1 MKREHIFLIFILFL
15 TFLSIYLLYQILSPF
30 LSSIVWAILLAMV
43 LYPVHKKLRSLLRK
57 REILSAL
64 IMTLLVL
71 VVIVLPFTLL
81 MASLASD
88 VVSLYHQIENMI
100 KTGELQAY
108 FERVKEIPI
117 LKWIL
122 AKLGQHV
129 DLSIMDPVPFLLKN
143 LNQIS
148 TFIFNQTTILIKGFS
163 TFVAG
168 FFFTLLS
175 LYYLFKD
182 GSTLFEGLKET
193 APLPS
198 KEKDLLIQRFR
209 DMIYATIY
217 GGILIAVI
225 QGVLGGLSFW
235 ALGLPSP
242 IFWGTAMALLSF
254 IPIGGT
260 ALIWAPAAVILLIG
274 GAVLKGI
281 LLLGIGVFVIS
292 MVDNLL
298 KPFFISA
305 RTNIHPLLLFFA
317 VLGGI
322 QAFGLI
328 GVIAGPLVAT
338 FFLTLVEIYIQGV
351 KVQGWIIVRSI
362 WFGVRNT
369 NLVVPFVFN
378 YPLLTEIY

>member
-43 LYPVHKKLRSLLRK
+43 FYPLFKKLQRLLRTK
-57 REILSAL
+57 TVLSAL

-88 VVSLYHQIENMI
+88 VVNLYHQVEEMI

-108 FERVKEIPI
+108 FERVKEVPI

-122 AKLGQHV
+122 ARVGQRI
-129 DLSIMDPVPFLLKN
+129 DLSRTDPLPFILKN

-148 TFIFNQTTILIKGFS
+148 TFIFNQTTILLKGFS
-163 TFVAG
+163 TFIAG

-182 GSTLFEGLKET
+182 GSILFEGLKEV

-198 KEKDLLIQRFR
+198 KEKDLLIQRFK

-217 GGILIAVI
+217 GGILIAII
-225 QGVLGGLSFW
+225 QGILGGLSFW
-235 ALGLPSP
+235 TLGLPSP
-242 IFWGTAMALLSF
+242 VFWGTAMALLSF

-260 ALIWAPAAVILLIG
+260 ALIWAPAAILLLIG

-298 KPFFISA
+298 RPSFISS

-328 GVIAGPLVAT
+328 GLFAGPLIAT
-338 FFLTLVEIYIQGV
+338 FFLTLVEIYIQGI
-351 KVQGWIIVRSI
+351 Q
-362 WFGVRNT
+362 
-369 NLVVPFVFN
+369 P
-378 YPLLTEIY
+378 E

>member
-43 LYPVHKKLRSLLRK
+43 FYPLFKKLQRLLRTK
-57 REILSAL
+57 TVLSAL

-88 VVSLYHQIENMI
+88 VVNLYHQVEEMI

-108 FERVKEIPI
+108 FERVKEVPI

-122 AKLGQHV
+122 ARVGQRI
-129 DLSIMDPVPFLLKN
+129 DLSRTDPLPFILKN

-148 TFIFNQTTILIKGFS
+148 TFIFNQTTILLKGFS
-163 TFVAG
+163 TFMAG

-182 GSTLFEGLKET
+182 GGILFEGLKEV

-198 KEKDLLIQRFR
+198 KEKDLLIQRFK

-217 GGILIAVI
+217 GGILIAII
-225 QGVLGGLSFW
+225 QGILGGLSFW

-242 IFWGTAMALLSF
+242 VFWGTAMALLSF

-260 ALIWAPAAVILLIG
+260 ALIWAPAAILLLIG

-298 KPFFISA
+298 RPSFISS

-328 GVIAGPLVAT
+328 GLFAGPLIAT
-338 FFLTLVEIYIQGV
+338 FFLTLVEIY
-351 KVQGWIIVRSI
+351 VQGIQS
-362 WFGVRNT
+362 
-369 NLVVPFVFN
+369 
-378 YPLLTEIY
+378 E

>member
-15 TFLSIYLLYQILSPF
+15 TFLSIYLLYEILSPF

-43 LYPVHKKLRSLLRK
+43 FYPLFKKLQRLLK
-57 REILSAL
+57 KKTVLSAL

-88 VVSLYHQIENMI
+88 VVNLYHQVEEMI

-108 FERVKEIPI
+108 FERVKEVPI

-122 AKLGQHV
+122 ARVGQRI
-129 DLSIMDPVPFLLKN
+129 DLSRTDPLPFILKN

-148 TFIFNQTTILIKGFS
+148 TFIFNQTTILLKGFS
-163 TFVAG
+163 TFIAG

-182 GSTLFEGLKET
+182 GGILFEGLKEV

-198 KEKDLLIQRFR
+198 KEKDLLIQRFK

-217 GGILIAVI
+217 GGILIAII
-225 QGVLGGLSFW
+225 QGILGGLSFW

-242 IFWGTAMALLSF
+242 VFWGTAMALLSF

-260 ALIWAPAAVILLIG
+260 ALIWAPAAILLLIG

-298 KPFFISA
+298 RPSFISS

-328 GVIAGPLVAT
+328 GLFAGPLIAT
-338 FFLTLVEIYIQGV
+338 FFLTLVEIYIQGI
-351 KVQGWIIVRSI
+351 QS
-362 WFGVRNT
+362 
-369 NLVVPFVFN
+369 
-378 YPLLTEIY
+378 E